1 VLDVPSASGKHVA
14 CADSGRAADQD
25 SAMRVTKAP
34 TEGSAAWQKSFSHGS
49 EAQRVSES
57 PEREGIVDVRRLRT
71 LGLGQ
76 LAERVGQQLQVRLH
90 NEVSKYE
97 KPVKLK
103 VMTGRD
109 VRKMK
114 NQFSIFFEEPKTKAQ
129 ALGHP
134 H

>member
-1 VLDVPSASGKHVA
+1 
-14 CADSGRAADQD
+14 
-25 SAMRVTKAP
+25 MRVTKAP
-34 TEGSAAWQKSFSHGS
+34 TEGSAAWQKSYSHGS
-49 EAQRVSES
+49 DVQRALES
-57 PEREGIVDVRRLRT
+57 PERAGIVDARRLRT

-90 NEVSKYE
+90 NEVNKYE

-114 NQFSIFFEEPKTKAQ
+114 NQFSIFFEEPKTKAH
-129 ALGHP
+129 ALGHS
-134 H
+134 HQQRA